1 MGSDPPMDSAPNET
15 AASTPLGGP
24 PEPGAAPAARSP
36 ERRARPSTLSQ
47 RLVLLFAAFSLGPL
61 VISNMGG
68 YVQSR
73 RYLTD
78 QALRDI
84 GNVAALEAAQTS
96 AFEQDKRDF
105 ASSIFSGNVFLA
117 GLVKSLTTERDPA
130 LREDLEGQL
139 RAYLRANAREADD
152 VRELSVMSP
161 RGDLLGSSQLDRVV
175 GADLSSDVCFR
186 VGAKATRIV
195 GFEYPGEEPTLVVG
209 SPILGAG
216 DDLLGVLCARFRFD
230 VHHELL
236 RASKDRTL
244 QATLLLL
251 DARGRIVDGSFEDLT
266 AAPKLETI
274 ERPPGKVIGGSP
286 AWQGL
291 YRVANGEEIIG
302 AYAPLH
308 ELGWGVLAEE
318 PVSKAIS
325 GLNRLKWQ
333 GVSFGLLLT
342 VVLVL
347 AALFTARKLA
357 SPLRRL
363 SEATRR
369 AAGGA
374 LGERVPV
381 DGPREVADLAQ
392 TFNRM
397 SVALRDSHQLLEQ
410 RIGDRTVELRR
421 SQEFSELLLNSI
433 DQRVVVIEP
442 TLRIIK
448 ANRVAIQAYGNGLI
462 GQSCCE
468 AFEGRE
474 PPCESCPVAAT
485 FKTGEPASAERS
497 DRIGKGREILHIDT
511 FPVFSTGHTI
521 DAVIQIGRV
530 VTPEKRLQAEIV
542 HHEKMA
548 AFGLL
553 AAGIAHEIGNPLAS
567 IEAQLRMTR
576 EIPEPARVSQTLS
589 VVEREVQRVSRL
601 VRELVDFAR
610 RRRNDIVLVSLND
623 VVEDVSRLI
632 GHDPRARKIR
642 IDRRLAPGLPGVRAR
657 EDHLVQVFFN
667 LAINAVD
674 AMPEGGTLTFETSV
688 ADTVMTARIHDT
700 GHGFPEEAY
709 DRLFEPFFTTKGPRS
724 GTGLGLFVSK
734 GIVEE
739 LGGSLG
745 IERTGAGGTTF
756 FVRLPT
762 QAGQSTA
769 GRS

>member
-1 MGSDPPMDSAPNET
+1 MDARRTQDPQDADGS
-15 AASTPLGGP
+15 AASP
-24 PEPGAAPAARSP
+24 PAVAADTRT
-36 ERRARPSTLSQ
+36 RRTQRPSTLSQ

-68 YVQSR
+68 YLQSR
-73 RYLTD
+73 RYLTA

-96 AFEQDKRDF
+96 DFELDKRDF
-105 ASSIFSGNVFLA
+105 ASSIFAGNVFLA
-117 GLVKSLTTERDPA
+117 GLVKSLTLERDPIG
-130 LREDLEGQL
+130 REDLQGQL
-139 RAYLRANAREADD
+139 RAYLRANANEEED
-152 VRELSVMSP
+152 VRELNVMSP
-161 RGDLLGSSQLDRVV
+161 SGELLASSRLDRVA
-175 GADLSSDVCFR
+175 GADLSNDACFR
-186 VGAKATRIV
+186 VGAKATRVV

-209 SPILGAG
+209 SPILGVG

-230 VHHELL
+230 IHHELL
-236 RASKDRTL
+236 AASKDRTF
-244 QATLLLL
+244 QATLLLV
-251 DARGRIVDGSFEDLT
+251 DAQGRIIDGSYGDLKS
-266 AAPKLETI
+266 APVLERVQ
-274 ERPPGKVIGGSP
+274 RPMGKVIGGSP

-291 YRVANGEEIIG
+291 YRLGSGEEIIG

-308 ELGWGVLAEE
+308 ELGWGILAEE
-318 PVSKAIS
+318 PVSRAIS
-325 GLNRLKWQ
+325 ELNRLKWQ

-357 SPLRRL
+357 SPLKRL
-363 SEATRR
+363 SEAARR

-374 LGERVPV
+374 LGERVSV

-397 SVALRDSHQLLEQ
+397 SVALRDSQQLLEQ
-410 RIGDRTVELRR
+410 RIEHRTLELSR

-433 DQRVVVIEP
+433 DQRVVVLDP
-442 TLRIIK
+442 NLRIIK
-448 ANRVAIQAYGNGLI
+448 ANRIAVQAYGSDLI
-462 GQSCCE
+462 GRSCCDV
-468 AFEGRE
+468 FEGRE
-474 PPCESCPVAAT
+474 PPSESCPVAAT
-485 FKTGEPASAERS
+485 FKTGEPSSAERS

-511 FPVFSTGHTI
+511 FPVFSAGHAI
-521 DAVIQIGRV
+521 EAVIQIGRV

-674 AMPEGGTLTFETSV
+674 AMPDGGTLTFETAV
-688 ADTVMTARIHDT
+688 VDGVMTARICDT

-745 IERTGAGGTTF
+745 IERTGMGGTTF
-756 FVRLPT
+756 FVRLPA
-762 QAGQSTA
+762 QPSQG
-769 GRS
+769 GRA